1 MLKAFTNCIIYTGE
15 EVLINKSVIVDG
27 EKIVDVSNYIPE
39 NVQIIDLKGKSIA
52 PGLIDIQLNGGY
64 YRYFSETPGMETLSE
79 MEQASRDYATP
90 YFLATLISSP
100 EEVILE
106 AIEVIKNY
114 KAANHRFLGMHL
126 EGPFLNAQKRG
137 AHHPAIVRL
146 PTDRELK
153 TIIEKGSEVIKVI
166 TIAPEIFTD
175 YQLDMLL
182 ESGIIISAGHSTMTY
197 EQAQFYFS
205 KGINLVTHLF
215 NAMTQFGHR
224 EPGTVGAV
232 FENDKVYAPVIVD
245 GGHINYATL
254 RIARRLK
261 GEKLFLI
268 TDSSFLGR
276 KKTRFDWEG
285 FNITMEDGFY
295 RDRFGNLAGAAI
307 SMPEAIKNTV
317 LHLGATLQEAIEMGT
332 SRVARAIRMDDKIGF
347 IKKGYPSESLIV
359 FDDDFEE
366 VRLLNHDFS

>member
-1 MLKAFTNCIIYTGE
+1 MLKAFTNCKIYTGE
-15 EVLINKSVIVDG
+15 EILKNKVLITNDEEIVEISD
-27 EKIVDVSNYIPE
+27 ILPE
-39 NVQIIDLKGKSIA
+39 NTQIIDLKGKNIA

-64 YRYFSETPGMETLSE
+64 YRYFSETPGMDTLAE
-79 MEQASRDYATP
+79 MEQASHDYATP

-100 EEVILE
+100 EHVIYD
-106 AIEVIKNY
+106 AIDVVKNY
-114 KAANHRFLGMHL
+114 QSANPGFLGMHL

-146 PTDRELK
+146 PSDRELK
-153 TIIEKGSEVIKVI
+153 TIIEKGSDVIKVM

-232 FENDKVYAPVIVD
+232 FENESVYAPVIVD

-254 RIARRLK
+254 RIAHRLK

-276 KKTRFDWEG
+276 KKNRFDWEG

-295 RDRFGNLAGAAI
+295 RDKFGNLAGAAI

-317 LHLGATLQEAIEMGT
+317 LHVDTTLQEAIEMST
-332 SRVARAIRMDDKIGF
+332 SRVARAIGVENRIGF
-347 IKKGYPSESLIV
+347 IKKGYPSTSLII
-359 FDDDFEE
+359 FNDDFEE
-366 VRLLNHDFS
+366 VRLLK

>member
-1 MLKAFTNCIIYTGE
+1 MLKAYINCKIYTGE
-15 EVLINKSVIVDG
+15 EVLTNKSVIVDS
-27 EKIVDVSNYIPE
+27 EKIVDISNAIPE
-39 NVQIIDLKGKSIA
+39 NVQIIDLKGNSIA

-64 YRYFSETPGMETLSE
+64 YRYFSETPNMETLAE
-79 MEQASRDYATP
+79 MEKASCDYATP

-100 EEVILE
+100 EKVIFE
-106 AIEVIKNY
+106 AIEAIKSY
-114 KAANHRFLGMHL
+114 KTANPNFLGMHL

-153 TIIEKGSEVIKVI
+153 NIIEKGSHVIKVI

-182 ESGIIISAGHSTMTY
+182 DSDIIISAGHSTMTY
-197 EQAQFYFS
+197 EQAQYYFG

-224 EPGTVGAV
+224 EPGMVGAV
-232 FENDKVYAPVIVD
+232 FENENVHAPVIVD

-268 TDSSFLGR
+268 SDSSFLGR

-285 FNITMEDGFY
+285 FNISMEGGFY
-295 RDRFGNLAGAAI
+295 RDRFDNLAGAAI
-307 SMPEAIKNTV
+307 SMPEAIRNTFH
-317 LHLGATLQEAIEMGT
+317 HLGATQQEAIEMAT
-332 SRVARAIRMDDKIGF
+332 SRAARAIGIENKIGF
-347 IKKGYPSESLIV
+347 IKKGYPSASLIL

-366 VRLLNHDFS
+366 VRLLKHDFS